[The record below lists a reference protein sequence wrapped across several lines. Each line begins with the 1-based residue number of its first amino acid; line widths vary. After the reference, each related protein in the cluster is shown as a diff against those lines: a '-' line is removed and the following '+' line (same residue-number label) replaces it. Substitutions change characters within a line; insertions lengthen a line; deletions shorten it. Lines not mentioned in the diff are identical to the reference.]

1 MIVDYPWS
9 HPGAGALKA
18 YGVQG
23 VMRYLSHDA
32 TKTLQRPEAD
42 DLAAHGIPMGV
53 VFEDMATRAMDGF
66 QAGANDAQVAVQ
78 MASGKRKGYS
88 NLEMPSDRPIYFAA
102 DFDSQWPQI
111 AQYYAGAASVLGKD
125 RVGIYGGL
133 AAITGAANAGYRWL
147 WQTVAWSGGVWHPKA
162 TLRQELGEVTIN
174 TVQCD
179 VNDHQQADWGQWV
192 PGGEVDIV
200 TPQDKQDIINGVLA
214 GIQSGPVRDALA
226 YADLWWLDHAL
237 AGTTSPGMTAE
248 QQGLV
253 TGIHQLITQLNAT
266 PKP

>member
-23 VMRYLSHDA
+23 VMRYLSHDV
-32 TKTLQRPEAD
+32 TKSLLRPEAD

-53 VFEDMATRAMDGF
+53 VFEDMATRALDGYT
-66 QAGANDAQVAVQ
+66 AGMNDASVALD
-78 MASGKRKGYS
+78 MASGKRKGYT
-88 NLEMPSDRPIYFAA
+88 NLEMPSDRPIYLAA
-102 DFDSQWPQI
+102 DFDAQWPDI
-111 AQYYAGAASVLGKD
+111 APYYAGAAHVLGWD

-147 WQTVAWSGGVWHPKA
+147 WQTVAWSHGQWHPKA
-162 TLRQELGEVTIN
+162 TLRQQLGEVVIN
-174 TVQCD
+174 GVQCD
-179 VNDHQQADWGQWV
+179 VNDHQAPDWGQWT
-192 PGGEVDIV
+192 PGGDMVS
-200 TPQDKQDIINGVLA
+200 QQDIAAIADAVQA
-214 GIQSGPVRDALA
+214 RIMSGPVRDRLA

-237 AGTTSPGMTAE
+237 AGTTSPGMTPDQAS
-248 QQGLV
+248 
-253 TGIHQLITQLNAT
+253 LITSIHTLVKQLSAT